1 MTIDFSKTKIEDDS
15 FRNCFELKHLIIP
28 PTVKTIDTNYFSD
41 IFNNTIKKDKPK
53 SKYERDFSLPF
64 TTIKENSFD
73 SVCRLSLLTIN
84 PYSTNI
90 DKIHLLDAG

>member
-41 IFNNTIKKDKPK
+41 IFNNTIK
-53 SKYERDFSLPF
+53 RDFSLPF